1 MVEILGPRA
10 RARVAGRL
18 PALLLLS
25 ASPALAQSFDCSK
38 AAPPIETAI
47 CASTA
52 LRAQDNALAG
62 AYARAQYVL
71 RDDAAALDLLKQ
83 AQRQWISARNRDCA
97 RAGDKVA
104 DCLVSSYS
112 ARLTEIGKALG
123 AQQVAA
129 PRQPPLVQPAQ
140 QQAPQPVQA
149 TQARPAPA
157 AQPQQQPAPAQQ
169 PAQPARP
176 TSVTAPGARVEPQ
189 SVPADRDASALVTI
203 PNPGRY
209 SLRAESASGVA
220 IQLVDMMAGPG
231 DSSGAAGA
239 KDGRLD
245 VLLDKGVY
253 KLRTSGAKGAAKPAM
268 LKAEAFRDAAPPAL
282 LATDPLTPGDLGDLQ
297 QRSFWIDVDNSGR
310 VAIEALGRAL
320 QDFRLWRDGEEL
332 ADLQPDIA
340 TVEVKAGHPMNRIRL
355 EGRIEPGRYLATA
368 YGGESAVWADGAPD
382 KPFMIR
388 RLANQSV
395 AAGLAEAAI
404 GAFGSAR
411 FEAPADFDTFRLEI
425 ADPAPVRMVVKRGGE
440 RRNVSLARN
449 SRDPFVVA
457 TLPAKDRAPAIVE
470 ISGLE
475 GQAVRLRALRDT
487 RDLRISGGG
496 PTQVI
501 VDVAGEGGDEI
512 PATAILVRFEQ
523 NKARLVASDAPR
535 IAPGQAWR
543 RRFNLRGPSTILFET
558 TGPGPLAIRMQ
569 GPAARAVI
577 EPVFG
582 FAQPRA
588 DGRTPGRYDLDAGV
602 YMLRLTPAAGASG
615 VFDLTLG
622 QPGLV
627 PEISAGAAPRT
638 ALSLG
643 LHNIERGASYAAIA
657 NSAPGLLIGMRA
669 VASPVDLSRG
679 PVGLYQGLPA
689 PRAAGARRAPAAPQ
703 IKPATQQRGERRPP
717 TESAVVRTP
726 AQQSAPQGAPSSGQ
740 QTAQTTQ
747 SAVRQPGPRSQQAQ
761 IAPPPAAQPAAPPLS
776 ADIALQARA
785 PLGGAIR
792 VRDQR
797 GADVSFAISDE
808 KTEKDSRVFTLRIPA
823 AVAPRALEIAWAP
836 PPPPAQPVRP
846 RQPLQTVA
854 AGEPLHFDLA
864 EGQRREFRI
873 EAREGGLYRVE
884 TLGRLKTGLT
894 IGTNFLPRLG
904 SAENNGAGH
913 NGLVQTYLRAGSYRV
928 AVAAKEFERASRSRR
943 DAGRND
949 DDRRARRR
957 RFGARDAVG
966 RARRDHADRHSRSRK
981 LPARSLCARAHA
993 RRAPRGRRRLAAHG
1007 ARSAEKPR
1015 HQARARQI
1023 PPRHAAGRRRRAH
1036 GRAPDGDHARRG
1048 ARRPRAA
1055 QARLRR
1061 RAQAAMARARIQGCA
1076 ARARRLDLRAQGRG
1090 EDRPDDC
1097 RRHDRRDH
1105 SRRKGKRRQGYEG
1118 SALRRQARRR
1128 RLSHGSARHRPR
1140 RPARLHGG
1148 SEIRRIAARRFALR
1162 RPAGDARSRH
1172 RAGQRRQSR
1181 LLRPQ
1186 GPQGRAARRQ
1196 RRHRRAA
1203 RRPPERLEHRHVAPP
1218 AGGPLRADA
1227 ERHEGRF
1234 ER

>member
-97 RAGDKVA
+97 RAGDKVGE
-104 DCLVSSYS
+104 CLISSYA

-129 PRQPPLVQPAQ
+129 PQQPTMQPVAQSQPAPQ
-140 QQAPQPVQA
+140 QSPRPAPPPVQT
-149 TQARPAPA
+149 TQAQPAPA

-169 PAQPARP
+169 QAQPARP

-253 KLRTSGAKGAAKPAM
+253 KLRTSGAKGAGKPAT

-297 QRSFWIDVDNSGR
+297 QRSFWIDVDNGGR

-355 EGRIEPGRYLATA
+355 EGRVEPGRYLATA

-388 RLANQSV
+388 RLGNQSV
-395 AAGLAEAAI
+395 AAGLAEATI
-404 GAFGSAR
+404 GAFGSLR
-411 FEAPADFDTFRLEI
+411 FEAPADFDSFRLEI
-425 ADPAPVRMVVKRGGE
+425 SDPAPVRMAVRRGAE
-440 RRNVSLARN
+440 QRNVSLARN

-523 NKARLVASDAPR
+523 NKARIVASDAPR

-543 RRFNLRGPSTILFET
+543 RRLNLRGPSTILFEI
-558 TGPGPLAIRMQ
+558 TGPGPIAIRTQ
-569 GPAARAVI
+569 GPAARPVT
-577 EPVFG
+577 EPF
-582 FAQPRA
+582 
-588 DGRTPGRYDLDAGV
+588 
-602 YMLRLTPAAGASG
+602 
-615 VFDLTLG
+615 LG
-622 QPGLV
+622 
-627 PEISAGAAPRT
+627 
-638 ALSLG
+638 
-643 LHNIERGASYAAIA
+643 
-657 NSAPGLLIGMRA
+657 
-669 VASPVDLSRG
+669 
-679 PVGLYQGLPA
+679 
-689 PRAAGARRAPAAPQ
+689 
-703 IKPATQQRGERRPP
+703 
-717 TESAVVRTP
+717 
-726 AQQSAPQGAPSSGQ
+726 
-740 QTAQTTQ
+740 
-747 SAVRQPGPRSQQAQ
+747 
-761 IAPPPAAQPAAPPLS
+761 
-776 ADIALQARA
+776 
-785 PLGGAIR
+785 
-792 VRDQR
+792 
-797 GADVSFAISDE
+797 
-808 KTEKDSRVFTLRIPA
+808 
-823 AVAPRALEIAWAP
+823 
-836 PPPPAQPVRP
+836 
-846 RQPLQTVA
+846 
-854 AGEPLHFDLA
+854 
-864 EGQRREFRI
+864 
-873 EAREGGLYRVE
+873 
-884 TLGRLKTGLT
+884 
-894 IGTNFLPRLG
+894 
-904 SAENNGAGH
+904 
-913 NGLVQTYLRAGSYRV
+913 
-928 AVAAKEFERASRSRR
+928 
-943 DAGRND
+943 
-949 DDRRARRR
+949 
-957 RFGARDAVG
+957 
-966 RARRDHADRHSRSRK
+966 
-981 LPARSLCARAHA
+981 
-993 RRAPRGRRRLAAHG
+993 
-1007 ARSAEKPR
+1007 
-1015 HQARARQI
+1015 
-1023 PPRHAAGRRRRAH
+1023 
-1036 GRAPDGDHARRG
+1036 
-1048 ARRPRAA
+1048 
-1055 QARLRR
+1055 
-1061 RAQAAMARARIQGCA
+1061 
-1076 ARARRLDLRAQGRG
+1076 
-1090 EDRPDDC
+1090 
-1097 RRHDRRDH
+1097 
-1105 SRRKGKRRQGYEG
+1105 
-1118 SALRRQARRR
+1118 
-1128 RLSHGSARHRPR
+1128 
-1140 RPARLHGG
+1140 
-1148 SEIRRIAARRFALR
+1148 
-1162 RPAGDARSRH
+1162 
-1172 RAGQRRQSR
+1172 
-1181 LLRPQ
+1181 
-1186 GPQGRAARRQ
+1186 
-1196 RRHRRAA
+1196 
-1203 RRPPERLEHRHVAPP
+1203 
-1218 AGGPLRADA
+1218 
-1227 ERHEGRF
+1227 
-1234 ER
+1234 